1 MTGVPEPH
9 EKRDL
14 RRAADATAATADT
27 VPASAEPPATPTPA
41 PARKRRA
48 PLSRQELERLRRSL
62 KARFH

>member
-1 MTGVPEPH
+1 MTGIPEPH

-14 RRAADATAATADT
+14 RRATDTTTTADT
-27 VPASAEPPATPTPA
+27 AAATTEPPATPAPA
-41 PARKRRA
+41 PARRRRT